1 MSCAP
6 TAIVR
11 SATTRGTT
19 CHPDL
24 ASSADHFIDI
34 STMVVHLHL
43 GADVRVSRHGPLD
56 RARRTRPS
64 HSPVTPASTHRCT
77 LSAPE
82 LSPLLHHH
90 APTIQV
96 PAVAAVALQTPAMAA
111 RHRSGDTLQCPLRGL
126 ATGAQEPSGVGQA
139 HARLAA
145 Q

>member
-11 SATTRGTT
+11 SATTHGTT

-64 HSPVTPASTHRCT
+64 RPRLPTDVPS
-77 LSAPE
+77 
-82 LSPLLHHH
+82 LLLNY
-90 APTIQV
+90 P
-96 PAVAAVALQTPAMAA
+96 
-111 RHRSGDTLQCPLRGL
+111 
-126 ATGAQEPSGVGQA
+126 PSFIIM
-139 HARLAA
+139 LL
-145 Q
+145 